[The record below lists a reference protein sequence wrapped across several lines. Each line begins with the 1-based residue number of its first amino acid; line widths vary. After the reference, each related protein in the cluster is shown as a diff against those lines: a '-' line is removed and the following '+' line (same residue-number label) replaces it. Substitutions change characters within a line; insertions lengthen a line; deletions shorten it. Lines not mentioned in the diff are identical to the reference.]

1 MFWIVGRDY
10 IHNSLIV
17 NTMSRSGKPSEL
29 TVGPVQYGLIMTL
42 VTYFYW
48 KRVCYLRDPHP
59 LVRRRLFIP
68 LWHHPEGESF
78 SLVESVEDVVRSDC
92 VRRVQFVGH
101 HWVVRLLP
109 DVRHLRV
116 VSCREHLMRIRDADY
131 VLHAIIV
138 SVICGLTETL
148 TIPNYD
154 NITVSVVCVLLY
166 DYIQKK

>member
-1 MFWIVGRDY
+1 MDRGTRLHSQFSHREHDESQRQAIGTDGGSGSVRADHDARD
-10 IHNSLIV
+10 LLLLEE
-17 NTMSRSGKPSEL
+17 SG
-29 TVGPVQYGLIMTL
+29 
-42 VTYFYW
+42 
-48 KRVCYLRDPHP
+48 CNLRDPHP

-101 HWVVRLLP
+101 HWVVHLLP

-116 VSCREHLMRIRDADY
+116 VSCREHLMRISDADY